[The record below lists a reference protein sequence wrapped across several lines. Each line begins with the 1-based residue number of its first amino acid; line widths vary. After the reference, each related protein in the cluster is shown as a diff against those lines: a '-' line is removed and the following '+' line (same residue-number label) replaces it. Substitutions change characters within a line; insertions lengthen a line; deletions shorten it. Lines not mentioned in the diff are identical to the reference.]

1 MPIEE
6 WTQEEMLAERES
18 ARTPIGLLQKE
29 IAGLKK
35 ENEDLKQQDSE
46 LRKKLH
52 RFGM

>member
-6 WTQEEMLAERES
+6 WTQEEMMEERKH
-18 ARTPIGLLQKE
+18 ARMLIGLLQKE

-35 ENEDLKQQDSE
+35 ENADLKQKNSE

-52 RFGM
+52 GFGM